1 MLYTQPTHL
10 TNPDLS
16 LPPPECQYNRPYN
29 QVNDDDDDDA
39 LEDEEVRGARGRD
52 SECSGSSRR
61 SSLGNEDAD
70 FAHKVHRLQT
80 AKQKLRQLQELVA
93 MVQVRGLTRNRET

>member
-1 MLYTQPTHL
+1 MF
-10 TNPDLS
+10 LS
-16 LPPPECQYNRPYN
+16 PPECQYNRPYN
-29 QVNDDDDDDA
+29 QVDDDDA
-39 LEDEEVRGARGRD
+39 LEDEEEVRGAGGRD
-52 SECSGSSRR
+52 SEGSGSSRR
-61 SSLGNEDAD
+61 SSLENEDAD